1 VSTPPPVPLVNLPN
15 ALTVLRL
22 VLVPVF
28 LLALFAGGGHD
39 TTWRWTA
46 FLIFALA
53 AVTDRFDGHI
63 ARKRGQVTDFG
74 RIADPIADKALTG
87 SALVALSMVSDL
99 AWWVT
104 VVVLVREIGITL
116 LRFAVIRYGVISAS
130 PGGKAKTL
138 AQVFA
143 IGLYVMP
150 LSDAFDWLRWITMG
164 IAVALTVL
172 TGIDYLIRAARVVAR
187 GRAAATTRRPPSARS

>member
-1 VSTPPPVPLVNLPN
+1 MPN

-39 TTWRWTA
+39 TTWRWVA

-53 AVTDRFDGHI
+53 AITDRFDGHI

-104 VVVLVREIGITL
+104 VVVLIREIGITL

-143 IGLYVMP
+143 IGLYIMP
-150 LSDAFDWLRWITMG
+150 LPDVFDWLRWLTMG
-164 IAVALTVL
+164 IAVALTVI
-172 TGIDYLIRAARVVAR
+172 TGIDYLIRAAGVVAR
-187 GRAAATTRRPPSARS
+187 GRIAAAVRRGPTSRS